1 MKQQVTKSIHYE
13 FHDDF
18 SDLTGDQVNLIK
30 AAEEASSLAYAPYSD
45 FYVGCAVLLNDGT
58 VVTAS
63 NKENASFPAGI
74 CAERNALN
82 FVSDHHSGKLILK
95 LAVVAKPNRFQMD
108 EPAAPCGI
116 CRQVI
121 CETEKLQDSSIE
133 IIMASTSGKVLIVS
147 DSESILPF
155 HFYLSQ
161 LKK

>member
-1 MKQQVTKSIHYE
+1 MKETISKTLHYE
-13 FHDDF
+13 LHDDL
-18 SDLTGDQVNLIK
+18 SELTQDQVKLIGAASK
-30 AAEEASSLAYAPYSD
+30 ASTLAYAPYSD
-45 FYVGCAVLLNDGT
+45 FFVGCAILLEDRT

-63 NKENASFPAGI
+63 NKENAAFPAGI

-82 FVSDHHSGKLILK
+82 FVSDHHQGKTILK
-95 LAVVAKPNRFQMD
+95 LAVVSKPNRFEMT

-121 CETEKLQDSSIE
+121 CETEKLQQTDIE
-133 IIMASTSGKVLIVS
+133 IIMASASGKVLIVS